1 MFSCCNFWLM
11 FIWTGMRKN
20 NKFWKWTPSREFNFR
35 FTFYVSFSS
44 ICKHSSCI
52 QAWKGLALPWVEA
65 FLLKGHS
72 QKDSNKGVGTT
83 LHDKEGSQLIHL
95 HFAHC
100 TESETELST
109 ISSFCV
115 FSPLGLWSHFVRLFQ
130 VVEVSAQFQK
140 SFSAFLLLSCGDV
153 SLSTV
158 AFNYQQPSFGDWRWF
173 VMLWCGHW
181 QLDFLLKFT
190 FYLFKN

>member
-1 MFSCCNFWLM
+1 
-11 FIWTGMRKN
+11 MRKN

-35 FTFYVSFSS
+35 FMFYVSFSS
-44 ICKHSSCI
+44 ISKPRVSRHGRDSHCHGWKPFCWRAIAKKILTRESGQLCTTRKDPSWSIFTLPTVQRERQICRPSLHS
-52 QAWKGLALPWVEA
+52 
-65 FLLKGHS
+65 
-72 QKDSNKGVGTT
+72 
-83 LHDKEGSQLIHL
+83 
-95 HFAHC
+95 
-100 TESETELST
+100 
-109 ISSFCV
+109 V

-140 SFSAFLLLSCGDV
+140 SFSAFLLFSCGDV

-158 AFNYQQPSFGDWRWF
+158 AFNYQQPSCGDWRWF
-173 VMLWCGHW
+173 VLFWCCHW